1 MLLAG
6 SDEAVA
12 RVAGRCALCAR
23 EFHSAIDHGKD
34 LPLPFARAWTL
45 RRLAEAQACLG
56 QGRAAGE
63 HLRETIDVF
72 AALGACVFLQE
83 ATTRLR
89 AVAPEAMTA
98 GDERRAH
105 AGLTPR
111 QLQILREV
119 SRGHTDK
126 QIARDVGLSH
136 RTVEMHVQRLMTTLH
151 CRTRAEAVARAG
163 ELKLLDE

>member
-1 MLLAG
+1 M
-6 SDEAVA
+6 
-12 RVAGRCALCAR
+12 
-23 EFHSAIDHGKD
+23 
-34 LPLPFARAWTL
+34 
-45 RRLAEAQACLG
+45 
-56 QGRAAGE
+56 
-63 HLRETIDVF
+63 F
-72 AALGACVFLQE
+72 AALGACVFLPE

-126 QIARDVGLSH
+126 QIARDIGLSH

-151 CRTRAEAVARAG
+151 CRTRAEAVAHGRAIVATHLQRHPG
-163 ELKLLDE
+163 ARAADVAKLLRGDAPPFVAGRTRVMESLRELGMP